1 MGLIRDQPGVVVPV
15 QGGLPPGVLGEVR
28 AHQAGC
34 LSPDEIVARQVFAGG
49 VVERMWAWLTQCT

>member
-1 MGLIRDQPGVVVPV
+1 
-15 QGGLPPGVLGEVR
+15 VR
-28 AHQAGC
+28 AMGFPAQSGC